1 MHYFSLL
8 LLLLHLCA
16 LYRTK
21 STTHNTTKCSTI
33 LKTTEEKRR
42 TPRTRNTRTSTPPRT
57 ITCSEEPKKTR
68 HRSSEKESIV
78 FLVDC
83 AKTNRLPIS
92 KNYFYYG
99 DDADDE
105 NTRESEQT
113 QKSSNY
119 VQVAL
124 NAYRNVLRDRVV
136 CTPDDEIGLVFYNTK
151 NRSGELEFDNIF
163 VFHELAP
170 ITAERVGAIAN
181 FIDNGEFGE
190 MLFEDQIGSSNYG
203 EEEDKEKEEENAM
216 NHALWTAS
224 HMLSRNAKTRRSAY
238 VFTNDDAV
246 FRSKKEAEGTSSMG
260 TPKKEKKKSKSNRK
274 TAKEATIARCEEMAN
289 AGVKLELFPGPKIG
303 DDGKLVERDG
313 EKEYAFQ
320 NFDVSEG
327 SFWREAL
334 RKFRYARKKR
344 EKKEM
349 TRRRKIVMQTLKD
362 AGDDEEVQRMLK
374 EEEEAWMERRK
385 IRNNGIELQQHKTVV
400 KDTLNN
406 NNEDERA
413 SDEDECLDIVLSSK
427 TRVENLEVVSRR
439 KVTRRRPRKTKVW
452 FNDGTFALPFTVV
465 HLVQKTTKPAPK
477 YVDAEDHQDLRTETV
492 YLDKESGEVVA
503 PKKSYLEIGPEKQK
517 VIVKNAEK
525 QATYAASKNFHANAC
540 KLGMHCLGFV
550 DTSEVTQRDRL
561 LKGQGKFVRA
571 DETVFGGK
579 EAFSALLT
587 ACAERHV
594 SVLCADVYNAKSQV
608 KYVAL
613 IPQVEND
620 AYLGV
625 PAGFHVVKV
634 PFRDDLRQPEKAIGK
649 SAPQTSATE
658 DQIQA
663 AEALVESL
671 ELQEYHPTR
680 ISNPELQAHY
690 KALEAI
696 ALNKRKVEK
705 ISDDTAPPIE
715 QLWKEHGVIAHIRN
729 FSQTTYGIEQQDRVG
744 GNDEDADE
752 DDDGNGIIG
761 LKRKARGG
769 PSKGGEKAL
778 KTVVQEI
785 RPGFETFVKRAKKG
799 SLSELT
805 VDVLKTYL
813 DAHNLPKSGN
823 KASIISRI
831 EKHAK
836 DLDTAKTV
844 SGFEE
849 DGAAKE
855 DDDIFF

>member
-1 MHYFSLL
+1 MFDDFEDNGEEEDSSDAEYADIDATADDLGGGGFQ
-8 LLLLHLCA
+8 
-16 LYRTK
+16 RD
-21 STTHNTTKCSTI
+21 
-33 LKTTEEKRR
+33 KT
-42 TPRTRNTRTSTPPRT
+42 S
-57 ITCSEEPKKTR
+57 
-68 HRSSEKESIV
+68 SSERESIV

-99 DDADDE
+99 DDTDDE
-105 NTRESEQT
+105 NNKEDEQE

-151 NRSGELEFDNIF
+151 KRSGELEFDNIF

-260 TPKKEKKKSKSNRK
+260 TPKKEKKKSKSSRK

-334 RKFRYARKKR
+334 RKFRSARKKR

-525 QATYAASKNFHANAC
+525 QATYAASKNFHSNAC

-594 SVLCADVYNAKSQV
+594 SMLCADVYNAKSQV

-658 DQIQA
+658 TQIQA

-769 PSKGGEKAL
+769 SSKGGEKAL

-785 RPGFETFVKRAKKG
+785 RPGFETFVKKAKKG

-855 DDDIFF
+855 DDDIFSSF

>member
-1 MHYFSLL
+1 MFDDFEDNGGEEEDSSDAEYADIDATADDNVFGG
-8 LLLLHLCA
+8 
-16 LYRTK
+16 TQK
-21 STTHNTTKCSTI
+21 D
-33 LKTTEEKRR
+33 KT
-42 TPRTRNTRTSTPPRT
+42 S
-57 ITCSEEPKKTR
+57 
-68 HRSSEKESIV
+68 SSEKESIV

-105 NTRESEQT
+105 NTKESEQT

-246 FRSKKEAEGTSSMG
+246 FKSKKEAEGTSSMG

-313 EKEYAFQ
+313 EKVYAFQ

-836 DLDTAKTV
+836 DLDTTKTV

>member
-1 MHYFSLL
+1 MFDDFEDNGGEEEDSSDAEYADIDATADDNVFGG
-8 LLLLHLCA
+8 
-16 LYRTK
+16 TQK
-21 STTHNTTKCSTI
+21 D
-33 LKTTEEKRR
+33 KT
-42 TPRTRNTRTSTPPRT
+42 SV
-57 ITCSEEPKKTR
+57 
-68 HRSSEKESIV
+68 SEKESIV

-105 NTRESEQT
+105 NTKESEQT

-203 EEEDKEKEEENAM
+203 EEGDKEKEEENAM

-334 RKFRYARKKR
+334 RKFRSARKQR

-374 EEEEAWMERRK
+374 EEEAWMERRK

-769 PSKGGEKAL
+769 SSKGGEKAL

>member
-1 MHYFSLL
+1 MFDDFEDNGGEEEDSSDTEYADIDATADDNVFGG
-8 LLLLHLCA
+8 
-16 LYRTK
+16 TQK
-21 STTHNTTKCSTI
+21 D
-33 LKTTEEKRR
+33 KT
-42 TPRTRNTRTSTPPRT
+42 S
-57 ITCSEEPKKTR
+57 
-68 HRSSEKESIV
+68 SSEKESIV

-99 DDADDE
+99 DDTDDE
-105 NTRESEQT
+105 NTKESEQT

-246 FRSKKEAEGTSSMG
+246 FKSKKEAEGTSSMG

-313 EKEYAFQ
+313 EKVYAFQ

>member
-1 MHYFSLL
+1 MFDDFEDNGGEEEDSSDAEYADIDATADDNVFGG
-8 LLLLHLCA
+8 
-16 LYRTK
+16 TQK
-21 STTHNTTKCSTI
+21 D
-33 LKTTEEKRR
+33 KT
-42 TPRTRNTRTSTPPRT
+42 SV
-57 ITCSEEPKKTR
+57 
-68 HRSSEKESIV
+68 SEKESIV

-105 NTRESEQT
+105 NTKESEQT

-151 NRSGELEFDNIF
+151 KRSGELEFDNIF

-385 IRNNGIELQQHKTVV
+385 IRNKGIELQQHKTVV

>member
-1 MHYFSLL
+1 MFDDFEDNGGEEEDSSDAEYADIDATADDNVFGG
-8 LLLLHLCA
+8 
-16 LYRTK
+16 TQK
-21 STTHNTTKCSTI
+21 D
-33 LKTTEEKRR
+33 KT
-42 TPRTRNTRTSTPPRT
+42 S
-57 ITCSEEPKKTR
+57 
-68 HRSSEKESIV
+68 SSEKESIV

-99 DDADDE
+99 DDTDDE
-105 NTRESEQT
+105 NTKESEQT

-313 EKEYAFQ
+313 EKVYAFQ

-439 KVTRRRPRKTKVW
+439 KVTRCRPRKTKVW

>member
-1 MHYFSLL
+1 MFDDFEDNGGEEEDSSDAEYADIDATADDNVFGG
-8 LLLLHLCA
+8 
-16 LYRTK
+16 TQK
-21 STTHNTTKCSTI
+21 D
-33 LKTTEEKRR
+33 KT
-42 TPRTRNTRTSTPPRT
+42 SV
-57 ITCSEEPKKTR
+57 
-68 HRSSEKESIV
+68 SEKESIV

-105 NTRESEQT
+105 NTKESEQT

-203 EEEDKEKEEENAM
+203 EEGDKEKEEENVM

-385 IRNNGIELQQHKTVV
+385 IRNKGIELQQHKTVV

>member
-1 MHYFSLL
+1 MFDDFEDNGGEEEDSSDAEYADIDATADDNVFGG
-8 LLLLHLCA
+8 
-16 LYRTK
+16 TQK
-21 STTHNTTKCSTI
+21 D
-33 LKTTEEKRR
+33 KT
-42 TPRTRNTRTSTPPRT
+42 SV
-57 ITCSEEPKKTR
+57 
-68 HRSSEKESIV
+68 SEKESIV

-99 DDADDE
+99 DDTDDE
-105 NTRESEQT
+105 NNNEGEQT

-334 RKFRYARKKR
+334 RKFRSARKKR

-385 IRNNGIELQQHKTVV
+385 IRNNGNELQQHKTVV

-492 YLDKESGEVVA
+492 YLDKESGEVIA

-594 SVLCADVYNAKSQV
+594 SMLCADVYNAKSQV

-649 SAPQTSATE
+649 SKPQTSATE
-658 DQIQA
+658 TQIQA

-761 LKRKARGG
+761 LKRKARGHGGG

-785 RPGFETFVKRAKKG
+785 RPGFETFVKKAKKG

-836 DLDTAKTV
+836 DLDTTKTV

>member
-1 MHYFSLL
+1 MFDDFEDNGGEEEDSSDTEYADIDATADDNVFGG
-8 LLLLHLCA
+8 
-16 LYRTK
+16 TQK
-21 STTHNTTKCSTI
+21 D
-33 LKTTEEKRR
+33 KT
-42 TPRTRNTRTSTPPRT
+42 S
-57 ITCSEEPKKTR
+57 
-68 HRSSEKESIV
+68 SSEKESIV

-105 NTRESEQT
+105 NTKESEQT

-181 FIDNGEFGE
+181 FIDNGEFGK

-313 EKEYAFQ
+313 EKVYAFQ

>member
-1 MHYFSLL
+1 MFDDFEDNGGEEEDSSDAEYADIDATADDNVFGG
-8 LLLLHLCA
+8 
-16 LYRTK
+16 TQK
-21 STTHNTTKCSTI
+21 D
-33 LKTTEEKRR
+33 KT
-42 TPRTRNTRTSTPPRT
+42 SV
-57 ITCSEEPKKTR
+57 
-68 HRSSEKESIV
+68 SEKESIV

-105 NTRESEQT
+105 NTKESEQT

-246 FRSKKEAEGTSSMG
+246 FRSKKEAEGMSSMG

-385 IRNNGIELQQHKTVV
+385 IRNKGIELQQHKTVV

>member
-1 MHYFSLL
+1 MFDDFEDNGGEEEDSSDTEYADIDATADDNVFGG
-8 LLLLHLCA
+8 
-16 LYRTK
+16 TQK
-21 STTHNTTKCSTI
+21 D
-33 LKTTEEKRR
+33 KT
-42 TPRTRNTRTSTPPRT
+42 S
-57 ITCSEEPKKTR
+57 
-68 HRSSEKESIV
+68 SSEKESIV

-105 NTRESEQT
+105 NTKESEQT

-313 EKEYAFQ
+313 EKVYAFQ

-729 FSQTTYGIEQQDRVG
+729 FSQTTYDIEQQDRVG

>member
-1 MHYFSLL
+1 
-8 LLLLHLCA
+8 
-16 LYRTK
+16 
-21 STTHNTTKCSTI
+21 
-33 LKTTEEKRR
+33 
-42 TPRTRNTRTSTPPRT
+42 
-57 ITCSEEPKKTR
+57 
-68 HRSSEKESIV
+68 
-78 FLVDC
+78 
-83 AKTNRLPIS
+83 
-92 KNYFYYG
+92 
-99 DDADDE
+99 
-105 NTRESEQT
+105 
-113 QKSSNY
+113 
-119 VQVAL
+119 
-124 NAYRNVLRDRVV
+124 VV
-136 CTPDDEIGLVFYNTK
+136 CSPDDEIGLVFYNTK
-151 NRSGELEFDNIF
+151 KRQGELEFDNIF

-334 RKFRYARKKR
+334 RKFRSARKKR

-374 EEEEAWMERRK
+374 EEEEAWTERRK
-385 IRNNGIELQQHKTVV
+385 IRNNGNELQQHKTVVV

-579 EAFSALLT
+579 EAFSALLK

-594 SVLCADVYNAKSQV
+594 SMLCADVYNAKSQV

-634 PFRDDLRQPEKAIGK
+634 PFRDDLRQPEKAIGRTT
-649 SAPQTSATE
+649 AQTSATE
-658 DQIQA
+658 TQIQA

-744 GNDEDADE
+744 NDVLDADE

-761 LKRKARGG
+761 LKRKALSRGG
-769 PSKGGEKAL
+769 SSKGGEKAL

-785 RPGFETFVKRAKKG
+785 RPGFETFVKKAKKG
-799 SLSELT
+799 SLSEYT

-813 DAHNLPKSGN
+813 DAHNLQKSGN

-855 DDDIFF
+855 DDDIFSSF

>member
-1 MHYFSLL
+1 MFDDFEDNGGEEEDSSDAEYADIDATADDNVFGG
-8 LLLLHLCA
+8 
-16 LYRTK
+16 TQK
-21 STTHNTTKCSTI
+21 D
-33 LKTTEEKRR
+33 KT
-42 TPRTRNTRTSTPPRT
+42 S
-57 ITCSEEPKKTR
+57 
-68 HRSSEKESIV
+68 SSEKESIV

-246 FRSKKEAEGTSSMG
+246 FKSKKEAEGTSSMG

-313 EKEYAFQ
+313 EKVYAFQ

>member
-1 MHYFSLL
+1 MFDDFEDNGGEEEDSSDAEYADIDATADDNVFGG
-8 LLLLHLCA
+8 
-16 LYRTK
+16 TQK
-21 STTHNTTKCSTI
+21 D
-33 LKTTEEKRR
+33 KT
-42 TPRTRNTRTSTPPRT
+42 S
-57 ITCSEEPKKTR
+57 
-68 HRSSEKESIV
+68 SSEKESIV

-105 NTRESEQT
+105 NTKESEQT

-246 FRSKKEAEGTSSMG
+246 FKSKKEAEGTSSMG

-334 RKFRYARKKR
+334 RKFRSARKKR

>member
-1 MHYFSLL
+1 MFDDFEDNGEEEDSSDAEYADIDATADDNVFGG
-8 LLLLHLCA
+8 
-16 LYRTK
+16 TQK
-21 STTHNTTKCSTI
+21 D
-33 LKTTEEKRR
+33 KT
-42 TPRTRNTRTSTPPRT
+42 SV
-57 ITCSEEPKKTR
+57 
-68 HRSSEKESIV
+68 SEKESIV

-99 DDADDE
+99 DDTDDE
-105 NTRESEQT
+105 NNNEGEQT

-334 RKFRYARKKR
+334 RKFRSARKKR

-385 IRNNGIELQQHKTVV
+385 IRNNGNELQQHKTVV

-649 SAPQTSATE
+649 SKPQTSATE
-658 DQIQA
+658 TQIQA

>member
-1 MHYFSLL
+1 MFDDFEDNGEEEDSSDAEYADIDATADDNVFGG
-8 LLLLHLCA
+8 
-16 LYRTK
+16 TQK
-21 STTHNTTKCSTI
+21 D
-33 LKTTEEKRR
+33 KT
-42 TPRTRNTRTSTPPRT
+42 SV
-57 ITCSEEPKKTR
+57 
-68 HRSSEKESIV
+68 SEKESIV

-99 DDADDE
+99 DDTDDE
-105 NTRESEQT
+105 NNNEGEQT

-334 RKFRYARKKR
+334 RKFRSARKKR

-385 IRNNGIELQQHKTVV
+385 IRNNGNELQQHKTVA

-492 YLDKESGEVVA
+492 YLDKESGEVIA

-594 SVLCADVYNAKSQV
+594 SMLCADVYNAKSQV

-620 AYLGV
+620 SYLGV

-649 SAPQTSATE
+649 SKPQTSATE
-658 DQIQA
+658 TQIQA

-761 LKRKARGG
+761 LKRKARGHGGG

-785 RPGFETFVKRAKKG
+785 RPGFETFVKKAKKG

-836 DLDTAKTV
+836 DLDTTKTV

>member
-1 MHYFSLL
+1 MFDDFEDNGGEEEDSSDAEYADIDATADDNVFGG
-8 LLLLHLCA
+8 
-16 LYRTK
+16 TQK
-21 STTHNTTKCSTI
+21 D
-33 LKTTEEKRR
+33 KT
-42 TPRTRNTRTSTPPRT
+42 SV
-57 ITCSEEPKKTR
+57 
-68 HRSSEKESIV
+68 SEKESIV

-105 NTRESEQT
+105 NTKESEQT

-260 TPKKEKKKSKSNRK
+260 TPKKEKKKSKSSRK

-334 RKFRYARKKR
+334 RKFRSARKKR

-525 QATYAASKNFHANAC
+525 QATYAASKNFHSNAC

-658 DQIQA
+658 TQIQA

-785 RPGFETFVKRAKKG
+785 RPGFETFVKKAKKG

-855 DDDIFF
+855 DDDIFSSF

>member
-1 MHYFSLL
+1 MFDDFEDNGGEEEDSSDAEYADIDATADDNVFGG
-8 LLLLHLCA
+8 
-16 LYRTK
+16 TQK
-21 STTHNTTKCSTI
+21 D
-33 LKTTEEKRR
+33 KT
-42 TPRTRNTRTSTPPRT
+42 S
-57 ITCSEEPKKTR
+57 
-68 HRSSEKESIV
+68 SSEKESIV

-105 NTRESEQT
+105 NTKESEQT

-151 NRSGELEFDNIF
+151 KRSGELEFDNIF

-385 IRNNGIELQQHKTVV
+385 IRNNGNELQQHKTVV

-649 SAPQTSATE
+649 SKPQTSATE
-658 DQIQA
+658 TQIQA

-785 RPGFETFVKRAKKG
+785 RPGFETFVKKAKKG

>member
-1 MHYFSLL
+1 MFDDFEDNGGEEEDSSDAEYADIDATADDNVFGG
-8 LLLLHLCA
+8 
-16 LYRTK
+16 TQK
-21 STTHNTTKCSTI
+21 D
-33 LKTTEEKRR
+33 KT
-42 TPRTRNTRTSTPPRT
+42 SV
-57 ITCSEEPKKTR
+57 
-68 HRSSEKESIV
+68 SEKESIV

-105 NTRESEQT
+105 NTKESEQT

-492 YLDKESGEVVA
+492 YLDKESGEVVGR
-503 PKKSYLEIGPEKQK
+503 KKSYLEIGPEKQK

-561 LKGQGKFVRA
+561 LRGQGKFVRA

-729 FSQTTYGIEQQDRVG
+729 FSQTTYDIEQQDRVG

>member
-1 MHYFSLL
+1 MFDDFEDNGGEEEDSSDAEYADIDATADDNVFGG
-8 LLLLHLCA
+8 
-16 LYRTK
+16 TQK
-21 STTHNTTKCSTI
+21 D
-33 LKTTEEKRR
+33 KT
-42 TPRTRNTRTSTPPRT
+42 SV
-57 ITCSEEPKKTR
+57 
-68 HRSSEKESIV
+68 SEKESIV

-83 AKTNRLPIS
+83 TKTNRLPIS

-105 NTRESEQT
+105 NTKESEQT

-203 EEEDKEKEEENAM
+203 EEGDKEKEEENVM

-385 IRNNGIELQQHKTVV
+385 IRNNGNELQQHKTVV

-778 KTVVQEI
+778 KAVVQEI

>member
-1 MHYFSLL
+1 MFGG
-8 LLLLHLCA
+8 
-16 LYRTK
+16 TQK
-21 STTHNTTKCSTI
+21 D
-33 LKTTEEKRR
+33 KT
-42 TPRTRNTRTSTPPRT
+42 SV
-57 ITCSEEPKKTR
+57 
-68 HRSSEKESIV
+68 SEKESIV

-105 NTRESEQT
+105 NTKESEQT

-385 IRNNGIELQQHKTVV
+385 IRNNGNELQQHKTVV

-594 SVLCADVYNAKSQV
+594 SVLCADVYNAKSKV

-620 AYLGV
+620 SYLGV

-649 SAPQTSATE
+649 SKPQTSATE
-658 DQIQA
+658 TQIQA

-729 FSQTTYGIEQQDRVG
+729 FSQTTYGIEKQDRVG

-761 LKRKARGG
+761 LKRKARGHGGG

-785 RPGFETFVKRAKKG
+785 RPGFETFVKKAKKG

-836 DLDTAKTV
+836 DLDTTKTV

>member
-1 MHYFSLL
+1 MFDDFEDNGGEEEDSSDAEYADIDATADDNVFGG
-8 LLLLHLCA
+8 
-16 LYRTK
+16 TQK
-21 STTHNTTKCSTI
+21 D
-33 LKTTEEKRR
+33 KT
-42 TPRTRNTRTSTPPRT
+42 SV
-57 ITCSEEPKKTR
+57 
-68 HRSSEKESIV
+68 SEKESIV

-105 NTRESEQT
+105 NTKESEQT

-203 EEEDKEKEEENAM
+203 EEGDKEKEEENAM

-260 TPKKEKKKSKSNRK
+260 TPKKEKKKRKSSRK

-769 PSKGGEKAL
+769 SSKGGEKAL

-785 RPGFETFVKRAKKG
+785 RPGFETFVKKAKKG

-855 DDDIFF
+855 DDDIFSSF

>member
-1 MHYFSLL
+1 MFDDFEDNGGEEEDSSDAEYADIDATADDNVFGG
-8 LLLLHLCA
+8 
-16 LYRTK
+16 TQK
-21 STTHNTTKCSTI
+21 D
-33 LKTTEEKRR
+33 KT
-42 TPRTRNTRTSTPPRT
+42 SV
-57 ITCSEEPKKTR
+57 
-68 HRSSEKESIV
+68 SEKESIV

-83 AKTNRLPIS
+83 TKTNRLPIS

-105 NTRESEQT
+105 NTKESEQT

-203 EEEDKEKEEENAM
+203 EEEDKEKEEENVM

-778 KTVVQEI
+778 KAVVQEI

>member
-1 MHYFSLL
+1 MFDDFEDNGGEEEDSSDAEYADIDATADDNVFGG
-8 LLLLHLCA
+8 
-16 LYRTK
+16 TQK
-21 STTHNTTKCSTI
+21 D
-33 LKTTEEKRR
+33 KT
-42 TPRTRNTRTSTPPRT
+42 SV
-57 ITCSEEPKKTR
+57 
-68 HRSSEKESIV
+68 SEKESIV

-105 NTRESEQT
+105 NTKESEQT

-571 DETVFGGK
+571 DETVFGAK

>member
-1 MHYFSLL
+1 MFDDFEDNGEEEEDSSDTEYADIDATADDNVFGG
-8 LLLLHLCA
+8 
-16 LYRTK
+16 TQK
-21 STTHNTTKCSTI
+21 D
-33 LKTTEEKRR
+33 KT
-42 TPRTRNTRTSTPPRT
+42 S
-57 ITCSEEPKKTR
+57 
-68 HRSSEKESIV
+68 SSEKESIV

-105 NTRESEQT
+105 NTKESEQT

-151 NRSGELEFDNIF
+151 KRSGELEFDNIF

-313 EKEYAFQ
+313 EKVYAFQ
-320 NFDVSEG
+320 NFNVSEG

>member
-1 MHYFSLL
+1 MFDDFEDNGEEEDSSDAEYADIDATADDLGGGGFQ
-8 LLLLHLCA
+8 
-16 LYRTK
+16 RD
-21 STTHNTTKCSTI
+21 
-33 LKTTEEKRR
+33 KT
-42 TPRTRNTRTSTPPRT
+42 S
-57 ITCSEEPKKTR
+57 
-68 HRSSEKESIV
+68 SSERESIV

-99 DDADDE
+99 DDTDDE
-105 NTRESEQT
+105 NNKEDEQE

-136 CTPDDEIGLVFYNTK
+136 CSPDDEIGLVFYNTK
-151 NRSGELEFDNIF
+151 KRQGELEFDNIF

-246 FRSKKEAEGTSSMG
+246 FRSKKEAEGMSSMG

-525 QATYAASKNFHANAC
+525 QATYAASKNFHSNAC

-594 SVLCADVYNAKSQV
+594 SMLCADVYNAKSQV

-634 PFRDDLRQPEKAIGK
+634 PFRDDLRQPEKAIGRTT
-649 SAPQTSATE
+649 AQTSATE
-658 DQIQA
+658 TQIQA

-744 GNDEDADE
+744 NDVLDADE

-769 PSKGGEKAL
+769 SSKGGEKAL

-785 RPGFETFVKRAKKG
+785 RPGFETFVKKAKKG

-855 DDDIFF
+855 DDDIFSSF

>member
-1 MHYFSLL
+1 MFDDFEDNGGEEEDSSDAEYADIDATADDNVFGG
-8 LLLLHLCA
+8 
-16 LYRTK
+16 TQK
-21 STTHNTTKCSTI
+21 D
-33 LKTTEEKRR
+33 KT
-42 TPRTRNTRTSTPPRT
+42 SV
-57 ITCSEEPKKTR
+57 
-68 HRSSEKESIV
+68 SEKESIV

-105 NTRESEQT
+105 NTKESEQT

-761 LKRKARGG
+761 LKRKALSRGG
-769 PSKGGEKAL
+769 SSKGGEKAL

>member
-1 MHYFSLL
+1 MFDDFEDNGEEEDSSDAEYADIDATADDGLFGG
-8 LLLLHLCA
+8 
-16 LYRTK
+16 TQK
-21 STTHNTTKCSTI
+21 D
-33 LKTTEEKRR
+33 KT
-42 TPRTRNTRTSTPPRT
+42 S
-57 ITCSEEPKKTR
+57 
-68 HRSSEKESIV
+68 SSEKESIV

-99 DDADDE
+99 DDTDDE
-105 NTRESEQT
+105 NNEEDEQT

-151 NRSGELEFDNIF
+151 KRSGELEFDNIF

-260 TPKKEKKKSKSNRK
+260 TPKKEKKKSKSSRK

-334 RKFRYARKKR
+334 RKFRSARKKR

-525 QATYAASKNFHANAC
+525 QATYAASKNFHSNAC

-594 SVLCADVYNAKSQV
+594 SMLCADVYNAKSQV

-658 DQIQA
+658 TQIQA

-769 PSKGGEKAL
+769 SSKGGEKAL

-785 RPGFETFVKRAKKG
+785 RPGFETFVKKAKKG

-855 DDDIFF
+855 DDDIFSSF

>member
-1 MHYFSLL
+1 MFDDFEDNGEEEDSSDAEYADIDATADDLGGGGFQ
-8 LLLLHLCA
+8 
-16 LYRTK
+16 RD
-21 STTHNTTKCSTI
+21 
-33 LKTTEEKRR
+33 KT
-42 TPRTRNTRTSTPPRT
+42 S
-57 ITCSEEPKKTR
+57 
-68 HRSSEKESIV
+68 SSERESIV

-99 DDADDE
+99 DDTDDE
-105 NTRESEQT
+105 NNKEDEQE

-136 CTPDDEIGLVFYNTK
+136 CSPDDEIGLVFYNTK
-151 NRSGELEFDNIF
+151 KRQGELEFDNIF

-274 TAKEATIARCEEMAN
+274 TAKEATIVRCEEMAN

-334 RKFRYARKKR
+334 RKFRSARKKR

-374 EEEEAWMERRK
+374 EEEEAWTERRK
-385 IRNNGIELQQHKTVV
+385 IRNNGNELQQHKTVVV

-525 QATYAASKNFHANAC
+525 QATYAASKNFHSNAC

-571 DETVFGGK
+571 DETVFGGN
-579 EAFSALLT
+579 EAFSALLQ

-594 SVLCADVYNAKSQV
+594 SMLCADVYNAKSQV

-634 PFRDDLRQPEKAIGK
+634 PFRDDLRQPEKAIGRTT
-649 SAPQTSATE
+649 AQTSATE
-658 DQIQA
+658 TQIQA

-744 GNDEDADE
+744 NDVLDADE

-761 LKRKARGG
+761 LKRKALSRGG
-769 PSKGGEKAL
+769 SSKGGEKAL

-813 DAHNLPKSGN
+813 DAHNLQKSGN

-855 DDDIFF
+855 DDDIFSSF

>member
-1 MHYFSLL
+1 MFDDFEDNGGEEEDSSDAEYADIDATADDNVFGG
-8 LLLLHLCA
+8 
-16 LYRTK
+16 TQK
-21 STTHNTTKCSTI
+21 D
-33 LKTTEEKRR
+33 KT
-42 TPRTRNTRTSTPPRT
+42 SV
-57 ITCSEEPKKTR
+57 
-68 HRSSEKESIV
+68 SEKESIV

-105 NTRESEQT
+105 NTKESEQT

-769 PSKGGEKAL
+769 SSKGGEKAL

>member
-1 MHYFSLL
+1 MFDDFEDNGGEEEDSSDAEYADIDATADDNVFGG
-8 LLLLHLCA
+8 
-16 LYRTK
+16 TQK
-21 STTHNTTKCSTI
+21 D
-33 LKTTEEKRR
+33 KT
-42 TPRTRNTRTSTPPRT
+42 S
-57 ITCSEEPKKTR
+57 
-68 HRSSEKESIV
+68 SSEKESIV

-83 AKTNRLPIS
+83 AKTNRQPIS

-105 NTRESEQT
+105 NTKESEQT

-313 EKEYAFQ
+313 EKVYAFQ

>member
-1 MHYFSLL
+1 MFDDFEDNGGEEEDSSDAEYADIDATADDNVFGG
-8 LLLLHLCA
+8 
-16 LYRTK
+16 TQK
-21 STTHNTTKCSTI
+21 D
-33 LKTTEEKRR
+33 KT
-42 TPRTRNTRTSTPPRT
+42 S
-57 ITCSEEPKKTR
+57 
-68 HRSSEKESIV
+68 SSEKESIV

-105 NTRESEQT
+105 NTKESEQT

-246 FRSKKEAEGTSSMG
+246 FRSKKEAERTSSMG

-334 RKFRYARKKR
+334 RKFRSARKKR

-385 IRNNGIELQQHKTVV
+385 IRNNGIELQQHKTDV

>member
-1 MHYFSLL
+1 MFDDFEDNGGEEEDSSDTEYADIDATADDNVFGG
-8 LLLLHLCA
+8 
-16 LYRTK
+16 TQK
-21 STTHNTTKCSTI
+21 D
-33 LKTTEEKRR
+33 KT
-42 TPRTRNTRTSTPPRT
+42 S
-57 ITCSEEPKKTR
+57 
-68 HRSSEKESIV
+68 SSEKESIV

-246 FRSKKEAEGTSSMG
+246 FKSKKEAEGTSSMG

-313 EKEYAFQ
+313 EKVYAFQ

>member
-1 MHYFSLL
+1 MFDDFEDNGGEEEDSSDAEYADIDATADDNVFGG
-8 LLLLHLCA
+8 
-16 LYRTK
+16 TQK
-21 STTHNTTKCSTI
+21 D
-33 LKTTEEKRR
+33 KT
-42 TPRTRNTRTSTPPRT
+42 S
-57 ITCSEEPKKTR
+57 
-68 HRSSEKESIV
+68 SSEKESIV

-105 NTRESEQT
+105 NTKESEQT

-224 HMLSRNAKTRRSAY
+224 YMLSRNAKTRRSAY

-246 FRSKKEAEGTSSMG
+246 FKSKKEAEGTSSMG

-334 RKFRYARKKR
+334 RKFRSARKKR

-385 IRNNGIELQQHKTVV
+385 IRNNGNELQQHKTVV

-785 RPGFETFVKRAKKG
+785 RPGFETFVKKAKKG

-813 DAHNLPKSGN
+813 DAHNLQKSGN

>member
-1 MHYFSLL
+1 MFDDFEGNGGEEEDSSDTEYADIDATADDNVFGG
-8 LLLLHLCA
+8 
-16 LYRTK
+16 TQK
-21 STTHNTTKCSTI
+21 D
-33 LKTTEEKRR
+33 KT
-42 TPRTRNTRTSTPPRT
+42 S
-57 ITCSEEPKKTR
+57 
-68 HRSSEKESIV
+68 SSEKESIV

-99 DDADDE
+99 DDTDDE
-105 NTRESEQT
+105 NTKESEQT

-203 EEEDKEKEEENAM
+203 EEGDKEKEEENAM

-313 EKEYAFQ
+313 EKVYAFQ

-334 RKFRYARKKR
+334 RKFRSARKKR

-385 IRNNGIELQQHKTVV
+385 IRNNGNELQQHKTVV

>member
-1 MHYFSLL
+1 MFDDFEDNGGEEEDSSDAEYADIDATADDNVFGG
-8 LLLLHLCA
+8 
-16 LYRTK
+16 TQK
-21 STTHNTTKCSTI
+21 D
-33 LKTTEEKRR
+33 KT
-42 TPRTRNTRTSTPPRT
+42 S
-57 ITCSEEPKKTR
+57 
-68 HRSSEKESIV
+68 SSEKESIV

-105 NTRESEQT
+105 NTKESEQT

-313 EKEYAFQ
+313 EKVYAFQ

-663 AEALVESL
+663 AEALVKSL

-729 FSQTTYGIEQQDRVG
+729 FSQTTYDIEQQDRVG

>member
-1 MHYFSLL
+1 MFDDFEDNGEEEDSSDAEYADIDATADDGLFGG
-8 LLLLHLCA
+8 
-16 LYRTK
+16 TQK
-21 STTHNTTKCSTI
+21 D
-33 LKTTEEKRR
+33 KT
-42 TPRTRNTRTSTPPRT
+42 S
-57 ITCSEEPKKTR
+57 
-68 HRSSEKESIV
+68 SSEKESIV

-99 DDADDE
+99 DDTDDE
-105 NTRESEQT
+105 NNEEDEQT

-136 CTPDDEIGLVFYNTK
+136 CSPDDEIGLVFYNTK
-151 NRSGELEFDNIF
+151 KRQGELEFDNIF

-334 RKFRYARKKR
+334 RKFRSARKKR

-525 QATYAASKNFHANAC
+525 QATYAASKNFHSNAC

-571 DETVFGGK
+571 DETVFGGN
-579 EAFSALLT
+579 EAFSALLQ

-594 SVLCADVYNAKSQV
+594 SMLCADVYNAKSQV

-634 PFRDDLRQPEKAIGK
+634 PFRDDLRQPEKAIGRTT
-649 SAPQTSATE
+649 AQTSATE
-658 DQIQA
+658 TQIQA

-744 GNDEDADE
+744 NDVLDADE

-761 LKRKARGG
+761 LKRKALSRGG

-785 RPGFETFVKRAKKG
+785 RPGFDTFVKKAKKG

-855 DDDIFF
+855 DDDIFSSF

>member
-1 MHYFSLL
+1 MFDDFEDNGGEEEDSSDAEYADIDATADDNVFGG
-8 LLLLHLCA
+8 
-16 LYRTK
+16 TQK
-21 STTHNTTKCSTI
+21 D
-33 LKTTEEKRR
+33 KT
-42 TPRTRNTRTSTPPRT
+42 S
-57 ITCSEEPKKTR
+57 
-68 HRSSEKESIV
+68 SSEKESIV

-99 DDADDE
+99 DDTDDE
-105 NTRESEQT
+105 NTKESEQT

-385 IRNNGIELQQHKTVV
+385 IRNNGNELQQHKTVV

>member
-1 MHYFSLL
+1 MFDDFEDNGEEEDSSDAEYADIDATADDNVFGG
-8 LLLLHLCA
+8 
-16 LYRTK
+16 TQK
-21 STTHNTTKCSTI
+21 D
-33 LKTTEEKRR
+33 KT
-42 TPRTRNTRTSTPPRT
+42 S
-57 ITCSEEPKKTR
+57 
-68 HRSSEKESIV
+68 SSEKESIV

-99 DDADDE
+99 DDTDDE
-105 NTRESEQT
+105 NTKESEQT

-151 NRSGELEFDNIF
+151 KRSGELEFDNIF

-246 FRSKKEAEGTSSMG
+246 FKSKKEAEGTSSMG

-313 EKEYAFQ
+313 EKVYAFQ

-385 IRNNGIELQQHKTVV
+385 IRNNGIELQQHKTDV
-400 KDTLNN
+400 KDTLDN

-831 EKHAK
+831 DKHAK

>member
-1 MHYFSLL
+1 MFDDFEDNGGEEEDSSDAEYADIDATADDNVFGG
-8 LLLLHLCA
+8 
-16 LYRTK
+16 TQK
-21 STTHNTTKCSTI
+21 D
-33 LKTTEEKRR
+33 KT
-42 TPRTRNTRTSTPPRT
+42 SV
-57 ITCSEEPKKTR
+57 
-68 HRSSEKESIV
+68 SEKESIV

-99 DDADDE
+99 DDTDDE
-105 NTRESEQT
+105 NTKESEQT

-385 IRNNGIELQQHKTVV
+385 IRNNGNELQQHKTVV

-785 RPGFETFVKRAKKG
+785 RPGFETFVKKAKKG